1 MVIFVLSL
9 LICVYIPWY
18 ASAYYVRQMSDDC
31 AWYVAIGEA
40 SSTFNND
47 AKLAISVIY
56 AVLIIYIAF
65 ICYYVRAIWYP
76 QLHRRFVLPIFMFQ
90 NKKMRLI
97 GDGLSYICMFTMPIC
112 IPILIYVTYNTR
124 LTSVDFYAHYNDVD
138 SFFVYATPLLLF
150 MGAFLFFIFYI
161 VSFLRW
167 VYRYIRK
174 KH

>member
-1 MVIFVLSL
+1 MKKDLILLMIFVLSL

-31 AWYVAIGEA
+31 AWYIAIGEA
-40 SSTFNND
+40 SSTFND
-47 AKLAISVIY
+47 DEKLAVSVIY

-65 ICYYVRAIWYP
+65 IYYYVRAIWYP

-97 GDGLSYICMFTMPIC
+97 GDGLSYICMFIMPIC
-112 IPILIYVTYNTR
+112 IPILIYITYNTR
-124 LTSVDFYAHYNDVD
+124 LTSMDFYTHYNDVD
-138 SFFVYATPLLLF
+138 SFWVYATPL
-150 MGAFLFFIFYI
+150 LFFIFYI

-167 VYRYIRK
+167 VYRYIQE